1 MSSILNPVPQKFVSR
16 IDQRDYDVAISKLSY
31 EIQLRKKEFI
41 SLCAKHD
48 PNYTSRVDTTIFADI
63 LNKFTV
69 YPNEY
74 EKKLIIYKSS
84 IDDKYIDYLSI
95 ADSPRTNEE
104 PYQDLFLQHLN
115 DERFK
120 NYYQQKNSPTPN
132 KGSRENILEDN
143 KNNKDSESRS
153 ELSNDYGLLPIE
165 ILNAEINEENFL
177 RKVSKDLMTYIL
189 THTKG
194 ERPKEFTQHLFKS
207 FDFDDDDK
215 YTIGEFN
222 NFLIACEVVLSDADL
237 RFFYENFA
245 LIDGRVKINQ
255 INDFIEVNSEKNFE
269 NPNTIS
275 SQMMDDEQE
284 KMINNLTKNIEEKLE
299 NQKNY
304 QKKIEDERIID
315 MTNKN
320 YITSTIKDC
329 LLIFGRDYLMK
340 YFGKYLFNYNNKAY
354 IEDNSFILGLCSF
367 GYKSPPSL
375 EVGNFKY
382 ICIHKGIAHIRGLS
396 NNIILNIGGLFD
408 FIIGF
413 YEIGDTIK
421 VRNSEELINS
431 IGDIYYNKINESF
444 LSMVSE
450 VKNKQN
456 NNKDD
461 DKESIININKNKNN
475 IDKMNVEYAY
485 KNINEKD
492 FRKRFINSFGFIDH
506 LFFDKQIHKFCC
518 EKAKEDK
525 EFNPNLI
532 NAKKFLIFSYNFL
545 FLYLLKNYKSL
556 GILLDNTFNQ
566 VLNDLYFKIKSNIFP
581 KQKNDEKDSNNNV
594 IVNYEENPTDIFKQ
608 IPTETKSVKNTE
620 SNLQTNEYNR
630 GLQDLNIKNEIMRNE
645 YESDVYGVNIYALN
659 TKIFGTIK
667 INDENQTITNKYQS
681 IRPMNN
687 HIVNV
692 NPIEAI
698 PLLYNVCV
706 KYLVNKFKLE
716 RVSFNLLKG
725 IGVCKIFRDHLSNLK
740 GGRKPKIHWR
750 ILISNLE
757 NLVPEIVKNL
767 LVQIALEN
775 KDSDGNITTQ
785 FFFSKIEEILLQYNL
800 SLDEEKNL
808 AKYYV

>member
-1 MSSILNPVPQKFVSR
+1 MSSFLNPKPQKFVSR

-41 SLCAKHD
+41 ALCAKED
-48 PNYTSRVDTTIFADI
+48 PNYTSRVDSIKFSEI

-120 NYYQQKNSPTPN
+120 NYYQYKNIHI
-132 KGSRENILEDN
+132 GSRENILDDN
-143 KNNKDSESRS
+143 KKNIDSDSGS
-153 ELSNDYGLLPIE
+153 ETSNDFGLLPIE

-207 FDFDDDDK
+207 FDFDDDNK
-215 YTIGEFN
+215 YTIGELN
-222 NFLIACEVVLSDADL
+222 NFLIACEIVLSDADL
-237 RFFYENFA
+237 RFFYENFPI
-245 LIDGRVKINQ
+245 IDGRVNINQ
-255 INDFIEVNSEKNFE
+255 INDFIEINSEKNFQ

-275 SQMMDDEQE
+275 SQMLDDDQE
-284 KMINNLTKNIEEKLE
+284 RLMNNLTKNIEEKLE
-299 NQKNY
+299 NQKIY
-304 QKKIEDERIID
+304 QKKIEDERIVD

-320 YITSTIKDC
+320 YITNTIKDC

-340 YFGKYLFNYNNKAY
+340 YFSKYLFNYNNRAY

-367 GYKSPPSL
+367 GYKSPSSL

-382 ICIHKGIAHIRGLS
+382 ICIHKNVAHIRGLA
-396 NNIILNIGGLFD
+396 NNIILNINGLFD

-431 IGDIYYNKINESF
+431 IGDTYYNKINESF
-444 LSMVSE
+444 LSMVTDI
-450 VKNKQN
+450 KNKPN
-456 NNKDD
+456 NEKDIDNKDN
-461 DKESIININKNKNN
+461 DKNSSIININKTNR
-475 IDKMNVEYAY
+475 MNEDYSY

-492 FRKRFINSFGFIDH
+492 FRKKFINSFGFIDH
-506 LFFDKQIHKFCC
+506 LFFDKQIHIFCC
-518 EKAKEDK
+518 EKINEGKD
-525 EFNPNLI
+525 FNPNLI
-532 NAKKFLIFSYNFL
+532 NAKKYLDFSYNFL
-545 FLYLLKNYKSL
+545 FLYMLKNYKSL
-556 GILLDNTFNQ
+556 GIFLDNSFDQ
-566 VLNDLYFKIKSNIFP
+566 VLSDIYHKVKSNIFT
-581 KQKNDEKDSNNNV
+581 KQKIDEKEST
-594 IVNYEENPTDIFKQ
+594 INYEDIPVNPVNIFKT
-608 IPTETKSVKNTE
+608 IPTESKSIRNTE
-620 SNLQTNEYNR
+620 PNVPSTEYNM
-630 GLQDLNIKNEIMRNE
+630 GMQDLNIKNEIMRNE
-645 YESDVYGVNIYALN
+645 YEYDTYGVNKYALN
-659 TKIFGTIK
+659 TKIIGTIK

-681 IRPMNN
+681 IRPMN

-698 PLLYNVCV
+698 PLLYNICV
-706 KYLVNKFKLE
+706 KYIVNKFKLE

-725 IGVCKIFRDHLSNLK
+725 IGICKIFRDHLNGLK
-740 GGRKPKIHWR
+740 GGRKPKIYWT
-750 ILISNLE
+750 ILIQNLE
-757 NLVPEIVKNL
+757 SLVPEVVKNL
-767 LVQIALEN
+767 LVQIALDN
-775 KDSDGNITTQ
+775 KDSDGNIITQ

-800 SLDEEKNL
+800 SLDEDKNL
-808 AKYYV
+808 SKYYV